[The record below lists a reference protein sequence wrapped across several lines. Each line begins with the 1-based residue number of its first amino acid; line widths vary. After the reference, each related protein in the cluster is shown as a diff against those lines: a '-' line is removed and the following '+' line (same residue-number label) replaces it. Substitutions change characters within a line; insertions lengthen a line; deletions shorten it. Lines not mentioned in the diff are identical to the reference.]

1 MARDF
6 RELDDDFADKDNF
19 SADTKGERR
28 WGLLEGDRS
37 FLFCDCLLSLTDF
50 FFEGGGDDFLDNFSG
65 DSFLG
70 FFEADFSE
78 ELTVGL
84 PLFLGDE
91 RSSAGLA
98 KPLS

>member
-1 MARDF
+1 
-6 RELDDDFADKDNF
+6 
-19 SADTKGERR
+19 
-28 WGLLEGDRS
+28 
-37 FLFCDCLLSLTDF
+37 LLSLTDF

-84 PLFLGDE
+84 PLFLRYD
-91 RSSAGLA
+91 S
-98 KPLS
+98 K